1 MSVFTRTILSALLT
15 LATAVGPAPAPAQT
29 NLKTIAFMTDFDVRD
44 DAVGICKAVMNGIAP
59 GVQIL
64 DITHQVTP
72 YAIAEGA
79 RFLAGSAPYFPH
91 DAVFVVVIDPTVGST
106 RKAIIAH
113 AKTGQFFVLPDNGL
127 LTLIQ
132 DRDTIDAVREI
143 KNPAWMIGARMS
155 STFHGRDIFSPA
167 AAHLARGD
175 DWTQAGPPVDPS
187 ALVRLD
193 LRTATLTPAGLK
205 GEVIGTDGPFGN
217 LVLNI
222 PSETFAQLGYKLGDQ
237 VPIDL
242 AARHFVFPFV
252 KTFSDVPVGKP
263 LFYIDSRGR
272 LSLGI
277 NQRNFSTTYT
287 IDAPAPLTIPRKP

>member
-1 MSVFTRTILSALLT
+1 MNLRRLILPLL
-15 LATAVGPAPAPAQT
+15 LAAPSFAQQPPQ
-29 NLKTIAFMTDFDVRD
+29 LKTIGFMTDFDVKD
-44 DAVGICKAVMNGIAP
+44 DAVGICKAVMEGVAP
-59 GVQIL
+59 GVRVL

-72 YAIAEGA
+72 YSIAEGA
-79 RFLAGSAPYFPH
+79 RFLAGSAPYFAH
-91 DAVFVVVIDPTVGST
+91 DAVFVVVIDPGVGSK

-127 LTLIQ
+127 LTLVQ
-132 DRDTIDAVREI
+132 DRDGIDAVREI
-143 KNPAWMIGARMS
+143 TNPAWMIGAKLS

-167 AAHLARGD
+167 GAHLARGD
-175 DWTQAGPPVDPS
+175 DWTQAGPAVDPA

-193 LRTATLTPAGLK
+193 LHNAKLTKTGLE
-205 GEVIGTDGPFGN
+205 GEVIGTDGPYGN

-222 PSETFAQLGYKLGDQ
+222 PSETFAQLGYRIGDIVSVNLAGKL
-237 VPIDL
+237 L
-242 AARHFVFPFV
+242 AFPFV

-277 NQRNFSTTYT
+277 NQRNFSTTYSV
-287 IDAPAPLTIPRKP
+287 DAPAQLFIPRKPQ